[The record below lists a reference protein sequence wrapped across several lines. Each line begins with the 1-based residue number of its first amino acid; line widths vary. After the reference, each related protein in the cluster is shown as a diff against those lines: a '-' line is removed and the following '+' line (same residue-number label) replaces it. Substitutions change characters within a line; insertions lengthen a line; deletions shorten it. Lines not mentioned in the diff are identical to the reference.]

1 MDLER
6 GTECDGERGGGGT
19 LPAQVGADP
28 SSSRWH
34 GPFVARSFYKGE
46 RLGSTPACAI
56 CVGAGDGT
64 RAELHLPCGVR
75 VWLCAAHRSVEFQT
89 RRAGRDLVASLM
101 HVWTAAGCLTRRRSR
116 ALDLHRARLLGREG
130 SRPLPGSYSWPAL
143 RARAEA
149 AFAAGERPGAV
160 IARIL
165 ERARCGDG
173 VLPSVRTM
181 RRWFREGRWLDDA
194 PVAGK
199 DGTPEENGPAG
210 GDGELAGSGSS
221 PNVAPASERSMR
233 PDMGAGGGI
242 PSEA

>member
-1 MDLER
+1 
-6 GTECDGERGGGGT
+6 
-19 LPAQVGADP
+19 
-28 SSSRWH
+28 
-34 GPFVARSFYKGE
+34 
-46 RLGSTPACAI
+46 
-56 CVGAGDGT
+56 
-64 RAELHLPCGVR
+64 
-75 VWLCAAHRSVEFQT
+75 VEFQT

-116 ALDLHRARLLGREG
+116 ALDLHRVRLLGREG